1 MADTTKNGFHS
12 LLTVEDVSI
21 QVTRKNIKN
30 MYLRVY
36 PGSGI
41 VKLSGPR
48 HIRQSTLE
56 EFVVSRIPWIK
67 KQLKRKPATPFKE
80 KNSFVTGEIH
90 RVWGKKR
97 KLLVIEGR
105 QNHGVTLNRFEELEL
120 HIRKGSSLKKR
131 EEVLNS
137 WYREELKREIARLI
151 DKWEPVMGVSVND
164 FGVKKMKTRWGS
176 CNIRAKR
183 IWLNLELAKRD
194 PACLEMV
201 VVHEMVHLLERLHSK
216 RFYGY
221 MDKFLPYWKQS
232 DRLLREIR

>member
-1 MADTTKNGFHS
+1 MADTSKNGFHS

-67 KQLKRKPATPFKE
+67 KQLKRKPAVSSKE
-80 KNSFVTGEIH
+80 KKRFITGEFH
-90 RVWGKKR
+90 YVWGRQKR
-97 KLLVIEGR
+97 LKIEEFKTKQGVELKPDGVLLLRIGAKNVSDKREKLLDHFYRQQLKEVIP
-105 QNHGVTLNRFEELEL
+105 Q
-120 HIRKGSSLKKR
+120 
-131 EEVLNS
+131 
-137 WYREELKREIARLI
+137 LI
-151 DKWEPVMGVSVND
+151 EKYEPLMGVKVNQ

-176 CNIRAKR
+176 CNIKAKR

-216 RFYGY
+216 RFYSL
-221 MDKFLPYWKQS
+221 MDCFLPDWKQR
-232 DRLLREIR
+232 DRLLREVR